1 MAVRLA
7 KGGSGRNRKRT
18 YNLPMQKKMQSGKR
32 IGKRSPVTL
41 LNAPKHVRKM
51 VEAAKAAHQAKIER
65 AKEKT

>member
-1 MAVRLA
+1 MTLPKEGPSVIE
-7 KGGSGRNRKRT
+7 KPT
-18 YNLPMQKKMQSGKR
+18 YNLPMPKKKQSGQR
-32 IGKRSPVTL
+32 TGKRSPVTL